1 MNSNYNEN
9 NIFAKILKSEIN
21 CKKINENDYALAFL
35 DINPQ
40 APIHILII
48 PKNPYVNIYDF
59 NKNASSV
66 EILGFWK
73 LVNSIIKKEGIDNK
87 GFRVI
92 SNSGDDGNQD
102 VLHFHVHIL
111 GGKNLGKMIK
121 LSS

>member
-1 MNSNYNEN
+1 MSYNYDEN
-9 NIFAKILKSEIN
+9 NIFAKILKSEID

-48 PKNPYVNIYDF
+48 PKKSYVNMYDF
-59 NKNASSV
+59 NKNASSA

-73 LVNSIIKKEGIDNK
+73 LVNIIIEKESLENK

-92 SNSGDDGNQD
+92 TNSGSDGNQD

-111 GGKNLGKMIK
+111 GGKNLGRMIK
-121 LSS
+121 SIG

>member
-1 MNSNYNEN
+1 MNINYDEN
-9 NIFAKILKSEIN
+9 NIFAKILKSEID

-48 PKNPYVNIYDF
+48 PKNPYVNMYDF
-59 NKNASSV
+59 NKNASST
-66 EILGFWK
+66 EILSFWE
-73 LVNSIIKKEGIDNK
+73 LVNSIIDDKDIKNN

-92 SNSGDDGNQD
+92 SNSGKDGNQD
-102 VLHFHVHIL
+102 VSHFHLHIL
-111 GGKNLGKMIK
+111 GGKNLGRMIK

>member
-1 MNSNYNEN
+1 MNYNYDEN
-9 NIFAKILKSEIN
+9 NIFAKILKAEIE

-48 PKNPYVNIYDF
+48 PKKSYVNMYDF

-66 EILGFWK
+66 EILGFWE
-73 LVNSIIKKEGIDNK
+73 LVNITIEKESIENK

-92 SNSGDDGNQD
+92 SNSGSDGNQD

-111 GGKNLGKMIK
+111 GGKNLGRMIK
-121 LSS
+121 LIS

>member
-1 MNSNYNEN
+1 MNNDYDRN
-9 NIFAKILKSEIN
+9 NIFAKILKSEID

-48 PKNPYVNIYDF
+48 PKKPYVNMYDF
-59 NKNASSV
+59 NKNASST
-66 EILGFWK
+66 EILSFWE
-73 LVNSIIKKEGIDNK
+73 LVNSIIDDQGIKNN

-92 SNSGDDGNQD
+92 SNSGKDGNQD
-102 VLHFHVHIL
+102 VSHFHLHIL
-111 GGKNLGKMIK
+111 GGKNLGRMIK

>member
-1 MNSNYNEN
+1 MNINYDEN
-9 NIFAKILKSEIN
+9 NIFAKILKSEID

-48 PKNPYVNIYDF
+48 PKNSYVNMYDF
-59 NKNASSV
+59 NKNASST
-66 EILGFWK
+66 EILSFWE
-73 LVNSIIKKEGIDNK
+73 LVNSIIDDQGIKNN

-92 SNSGDDGNQD
+92 SNSGKDGNQD
-102 VLHFHVHIL
+102 VSHFHLHIL
-111 GGKNLGKMIK
+111 GGKNLGRMIK

>member
-1 MNSNYNEN
+1 MNYNYDES
-9 NIFAKILKSEIN
+9 NIFAKILKSEID
-21 CKKINENDYALAFL
+21 CKKINENEHALAFL

-48 PKNPYVNIYDF
+48 PKKSYVNMYDF
-59 NKNASSV
+59 NKNASSA

-73 LVNSIIKKEGIDNK
+73 LVNIIIEKESLENK

-92 SNSGDDGNQD
+92 ANSGSDGNQD

-111 GGKNLGKMIK
+111 GGKNLGRMIK
-121 LSS
+121 SIG

>member
-1 MNSNYNEN
+1 MNSNYDEN
-9 NIFAKILKSEIN
+9 NIFAKILKSEIDF
-21 CKKINENDYALAFL
+21 KKINENDYALAFL

-92 SNSGDDGNQD
+92 SNSGKDGNQD
-102 VLHFHVHIL
+102 VSHFHLHIL
-111 GGKNLGKMIK
+111 GGKNLGRMIN
-121 LSS
+121 LSG